1 VVSSAATAPLSA
13 SGRTKPT
20 AVQAPLTEQEPATE
34 SELALLRRAQ
44 TELRVAPA
52 RALLLADEHA
62 ARFAGGALDQERE
75 VIAIDALLR
84 LGRRGEATARAER
97 FRQKYPRSAHE
108 RRIDVLLAS
117 AKISR

>member
-1 VVSSAATAPLSA
+1 
-13 SGRTKPT
+13 
-20 AVQAPLTEQEPATE
+20 
-34 SELALLRRAQ
+34 
-44 TELRVAPA
+44 
-52 RALLLADEHA
+52 
-62 ARFAGGALDQERE
+62 
-75 VIAIDALLR
+75 